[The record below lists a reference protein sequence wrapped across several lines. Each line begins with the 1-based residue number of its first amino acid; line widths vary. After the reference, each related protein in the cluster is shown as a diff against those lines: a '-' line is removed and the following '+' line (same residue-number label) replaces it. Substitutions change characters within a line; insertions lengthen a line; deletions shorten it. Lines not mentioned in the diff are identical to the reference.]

1 MPSYTY
7 AVKEHHLDKQ
17 KKYTDKVLMSS
28 KTKQRERETSSAKEQ
43 KSSAP
48 STRNLQTRVALFA
61 PLERGNVLAR
71 IETFRLGGGWKDD
84 DGTDD
89 EKNLEKKFLHFI
101 CFAQKKMKRAVV
113 SNAPQPPAKRKEKER
128 RERRGKGR
136 RSVALSLGGS
146 FAAAVFAG
154 RGSSSSRSWYSFAKG
169 VEERKFVTNGFSMS
183 IPEEEYAYEETE
195 GVATS
200 TLRVRDERGRE
211 VLSVRRERTGTMGN
225 YGLRSMFPDVDAFG
239 ETMKGRYKN
248 DEEGGE
254 REARELDGSGM
265 YAIELSGNRIVGVVV
280 GCKDGESGR
289 RFNQMQTISAFAEVK
304 DEKQKSDVWGMLES
318 LRLTAGKT
326 CSG

>member
-1 MPSYTY
+1 M
-7 AVKEHHLDKQ
+7 A
-17 KKYTDKVLMSS
+17 
-28 KTKQRERETSSAKEQ
+28 
-43 KSSAP
+43 
-48 STRNLQTRVALFA
+48 F
-61 PLERGNVLAR
+61 

-101 CFAQKKMKRAVV
+101 VLRKKKMKRAVV

-128 RERRGKGR
+128 RERRGGGR
-136 RSVALSLGGS
+136 RGVALSLGGS

-154 RGSSSSRSWYSFAKG
+154 RGSSSSRSWYSFAKEVG
-169 VEERKFVTNGFSMS
+169 ERKFVTNGYSMR
-183 IPEEEYAYEETE
+183 IPEEKYAYEETE

>member
-1 MPSYTY
+1 M
-7 AVKEHHLDKQ
+7 
-17 KKYTDKVLMSS
+17 
-28 KTKQRERETSSAKEQ
+28 
-43 KSSAP
+43 KS
-48 STRNLQTRVALFA
+48 
-61 PLERGNVLAR
+61 
-71 IETFRLGGGWKDD
+71 
-84 DGTDD
+84 
-89 EKNLEKKFLHFI
+89 
-101 CFAQKKMKRAVV
+101 AVV
-113 SNAPQPPAKRKEKER
+113 VSRVSPQPPTKRKEKER
-128 RERRGKGR
+128 ERRRGGGR

-146 FAAAVFAG
+146 FAAAAAALFA
-154 RGSSSSRSWYSFAKG
+154 RGSSSSSRSYWYSFAKG
-169 VEERKFVTNGFSMS
+169 ESEFVTNGYSMR

-248 DEEGGE
+248 DEKGGE
-254 REARELDGSGM
+254 QEARELDGSGM
-265 YAIELSGNRIVGVVV
+265 YAVELSGNRIVGVVV

>member
-1 MPSYTY
+1 MRERDRDNIRERT
-7 AVKEHHLDKQ
+7 K
-17 KKYTDKVLMSS
+17 
-28 KTKQRERETSSAKEQ
+28 KQRSPSRR
-43 KSSAP
+43 AP

-61 PLERGNVLAR
+61 PLERGNVLAL
-71 IETFRLGGGWKDD
+71 IETFRLGGGRKD
-84 DGTDD
+84 DGTD
-89 EKNLEKKFLHFI
+89 EKNKKKFLHFVLRK
-101 CFAQKKMKRAVV
+101 KKMKRAVV
-113 SNAPQPPAKRKEKER
+113 SRISNSPQPPTKRKEKER
-128 RERRGKGR
+128 ERRGGR

-146 FAAAVFAG
+146 FAAAAAAALFA
-154 RGSSSSRSWYSFAKG
+154 RSSSSRSWYSFAKG
-169 VEERKFVTNGFSMS
+169 VEERKFVTNGYSMR
-183 IPEEEYAYEETE
+183 IPEEVYAYEETE

-248 DEEGGE
+248 EEEGGE
-254 REARELDGSGM
+254 QEARELDGSGM

-326 CSG
+326 CS

>member
-28 KTKQRERETSSAKEQ
+28 KTKQRERDDIIRERTKKAAHRRQGISKHVLHCSRHSKEGTYWHLSRHLDSEEDG
-43 KSSAP
+43 KTTMAP
-48 STRNLQTRVALFA
+48 TMKRILRKNFSILLF
-61 PLERGNVLAR
+61 
-71 IETFRLGGGWKDD
+71 
-84 DGTDD
+84 
-89 EKNLEKKFLHFI
+89 
-101 CFAQKKMKRAVV
+101 FAQKKMKRAVV

-128 RERRGKGR
+128 RERRGGGR
-136 RSVALSLGGS
+136 RGVALSLGGS

-169 VEERKFVTNGFSMS
+169 VERKFVTNGYSIR
-183 IPEEEYAYEETE
+183 IPEEKYAYEETE

>member
-169 VEERKFVTNGFSMS
+169 VEERKFVTNGYSMR

-289 RFNQMQTISAFAEVK
+289 RFNQMQTISALAEVK

-326 CSG
+326 CSE

>member
-1 MPSYTY
+1 M
-7 AVKEHHLDKQ
+7 
-17 KKYTDKVLMSS
+17 
-28 KTKQRERETSSAKEQ
+28 
-43 KSSAP
+43 
-48 STRNLQTRVALFA
+48 AL
-61 PLERGNVLAR
+61 

-84 DGTDD
+84 GTD

-101 CFAQKKMKRAVV
+101 VLRKKKMKRAVV
-113 SNAPQPPAKRKEKER
+113 SNSPQPPAKRKEKER
-128 RERRGKGR
+128 RERRGGGR

-169 VEERKFVTNGFSMS
+169 VGERKFVTNGYSMR

>member
-1 MPSYTY
+1 M
-7 AVKEHHLDKQ
+7 
-17 KKYTDKVLMSS
+17 KKS
-28 KTKQRERETSSAKEQ
+28 
-43 KSSAP
+43 
-48 STRNLQTRVALFA
+48 
-61 PLERGNVLAR
+61 
-71 IETFRLGGGWKDD
+71 
-84 DGTDD
+84 
-89 EKNLEKKFLHFI
+89 
-101 CFAQKKMKRAVV
+101 AVV
-113 SNAPQPPAKRKEKER
+113 VSRVSSPQPPAKRKEKER
-128 RERRGKGR
+128 EKRRGGGGR

-146 FAAAVFAG
+146 FAAAAAAALFA
-154 RGSSSSRSWYSFAKG
+154 RSSSRSYWYAFAKG
-169 VEERKFVTNGFSMS
+169 EDGSEFVTNGYSMR

-248 DEEGGE
+248 DEKGGE
-254 REARELDGSGM
+254 QEARELDGSGM

-326 CSG
+326 CSE

>member
-1 MPSYTY
+1 M
-7 AVKEHHLDKQ
+7 
-17 KKYTDKVLMSS
+17 
-28 KTKQRERETSSAKEQ
+28 
-43 KSSAP
+43 KS
-48 STRNLQTRVALFA
+48 
-61 PLERGNVLAR
+61 
-71 IETFRLGGGWKDD
+71 
-84 DGTDD
+84 
-89 EKNLEKKFLHFI
+89 
-101 CFAQKKMKRAVV
+101 VV
-113 SNAPQPPAKRKEKER
+113 VNSPQPPTKRKENE
-128 RERRGKGR
+128 RERRRGGR

-146 FAAAVFAG
+146 FAAAAALFA
-154 RGSSSSRSWYSFAKG
+154 RGSSSSSSRSYWYSFAKEDG
-169 VEERKFVTNGFSMS
+169 TSEFVTNGYSMR

-248 DEEGGE
+248 DEKGGE
-254 REARELDGSGM
+254 QEARELDGSGM
-265 YAIELSGNRIVGVVV
+265 YAVELSGNRIVGVVV